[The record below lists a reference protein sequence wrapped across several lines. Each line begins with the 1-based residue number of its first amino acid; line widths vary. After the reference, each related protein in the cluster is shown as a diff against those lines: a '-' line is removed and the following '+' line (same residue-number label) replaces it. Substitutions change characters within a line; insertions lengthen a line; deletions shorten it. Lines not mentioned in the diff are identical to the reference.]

1 MRYAIALL
9 FGIGMFLAVTLARP
23 RRVTSRVGDYLS
35 PDRRPVS
42 GESPSRILV
51 IVVQLAFVLVA
62 REVSQSAVDAAAR
75 RAARPTADLLVVQE
89 RLTEELAAVVPGAH
103 NVTASVESVSGTI
116 DVRAAIEWAPPGP
129 DLVPVVIRDQSV
141 TPVGIPP

>member
-1 MRYAIALL
+1 MLIESLAA
-9 FGIGMFLAVTLARP
+9 MAVVFL
-23 RRVTSRVGDYLS
+23 
-35 PDRRPVS
+35 
-42 GESPSRILV
+42 ILV

-129 DLVPVVIRDQSV
+129 DLVPVVIRVQSV